1 MEKTEKN
8 ITFYSKKL
16 YKDEYPESI
25 DEQVKVMIDY
35 AKIVSAYYHH
45 SSYNDVEVK
54 FIDQL
59 FFTKIEVLVKHK
71 YNPNLGCLYK
81 LSVSYDHSHIMI
93 QTDDDFKSLTCIL
106 HNMFNRNERIV
117 RCDSFEF
124 EIYLNDDA
132 SESEFAYADELSE
145 KINSKWVNN
154 IYSLADTCIV

>member
-1 MEKTEKN
+1 MEKIEKN
-8 ITFYSKKL
+8 ISFYSKKL
-16 YKDEYPESI
+16 YKDEYPDSI
-25 DEQVKVMIDY
+25 DEQVKVMLDY
-35 AKIVSAYYHH
+35 AKIVSAYYNS

-54 FIDQL
+54 FIDQV

-93 QTDDDFKSLTCIL
+93 QTDDDFKSLTWIL

-124 EIYLNDDA
+124 VINLSDEA
-132 SESEFAYADELSE
+132 SEEEFEYADVLSE
-145 KINSKWVNN
+145 KINSKWVNDL
-154 IYSLADTCIV
+154 YSLADTCKV